1 MKVFLFHRPSPDFS
15 FEKTAAVNF
24 SSNLYIFSVIEEY
37 TTLLAALSNRT
48 RLYALNIA
56 PNDPADFARNSF
68 DSQTLN
74 SVFSMLKNQECDI
87 LKIDKHAE
95 HVKNYEVLK
104 FMIEDNLL
112 QKMKVKELHIVIELG
127 KYLNSYT
134 ILILILMLL
143 TYQCATKYFRVR
155 MY

>member
-1 MKVFLFHRPSPDFS
+1 MK
-15 FEKTAAVNF
+15 
-24 SSNLYIFSVIEEY
+24 EY
-37 TTLLAALSNRT
+37 TSLLAALSNRT

-74 SVFSMLKNQECDI
+74 SVFSLLKNQECHI

-127 KYLNSYT
+127 KYFNSYT
-134 ILILILMLL
+134 ILIYNLILSI
-143 TYQCATKYFRVR
+143 YQCAKKKVF
-155 MY
+155 